1 MATEIIGREEELAE
15 LRRFLDAA
23 DRVPAAF
30 LMEGEPGIGKT
41 VLWRAGV
48 ELARARHFRVLT
60 AIPAPAE
67 TRLSFAA
74 LADLLGPVLV
84 DVLPALPAPQQRA
97 LEIALLLE
105 DPRGSLP
112 PDHRAVAFAFLG
124 ALRALAREGPVV
136 VAVDDIQWLDRPSAF
151 MLEFALRR
159 LRDEP
164 VVFLLTLRTG
174 EGSGPLGLE
183 RALAESGLLRLTTGP
198 LSLGVLHRLLSNRLD
213 LVLSRPKLRR
223 LRELSGGNPLFALE
237 LGRAVHRGAIRLEPG
252 EPLPG
257 TLAAAVRDRLM
268 LLPRETRTA
277 LLTASALSQP
287 TLALVGAA
295 VGGDPEPR
303 LAPALEAHVIELEDD
318 RIRFSHPLL
327 ASGVY
332 SEAGSAE
339 RRALHR
345 RLAELLPDLEERARH
360 LALGAEGPDEGV
372 AAALEQAAD
381 RAHGLGAF
389 ASAAELAEL
398 ARRLTPAD
406 MEERRHR
413 RTVHAAVTAWE
424 AGEGERA
431 RELLSEARATSQAG
445 PWRGEILYWLGSMQE
460 YEGDR
465 RQAVRLYREAR
476 SNTVADVALRAR
488 AEEGL
493 ASALFL
499 LRSDLSAAA
508 GHART
513 AVALAGQ
520 AGTSGMEIA
529 ALSQLALVD
538 AVTGG
543 NEWGAAVARGR
554 ELEERTGPLQTAVS
568 ATFALA
574 VVLTW
579 VDEFGRAR
587 ELFRSLLEQAEDRG
601 EESAVPWILAQ
612 LCWAEF
618 LAGSWEEA
626 GRHAEEGIDLALR
639 ADQEPQRVFALGVR
653 ALIRAA
659 RGDVDGARAD
669 AASTLAGAE
678 ARGVMM
684 ATTLGACALGLLDL
698 SLERFDAVHRL
709 LGPLGA
715 RLEAGGV
722 REPGSV
728 RFTPDEIEA
737 LIALDRMEEAEALL
751 SILERQGA
759 QLGRASALA
768 SAARCR
774 GLVRAAR
781 GDLEG
786 ALVSLQEALPAH
798 EQASMPF
805 EHARTLL
812 ALGATRRR
820 ARMKRPAREALEQA
834 LAIFEGLGARLWADK
849 TRAELARIGGRPA
862 ATGELTPTERRIAAL
877 AAEGRSNKEIATAL
891 FVTPKT
897 VGTQLSR
904 IYRKVGVHSRTELAR
919 HLSEDSAT
927 PKV

>member
-1 MATEIIGREEELAE
+1 MPTEIIGREEELAE

-30 LMEGEPGIGKT
+30 LIEGEPGIGKT
-41 VLWRAGV
+41 ALWRAGV
-48 ELARARHFRVLT
+48 ELARARHFQVLT
-60 AIPAPAE
+60 AIPAQAE
-67 TRLSFAA
+67 TRLSFAG
-74 LADLLGPVLV
+74 LADLLSPVLA
-84 DVLPALPAPQQRA
+84 DVLPALPGPQRRA

-105 DPRGSLP
+105 DARGSLP

-124 ALRALAREGPVV
+124 AVRALAREGPLV

-151 MLEFALRR
+151 MVEFAIRR

-174 EGSGPLGLE
+174 EGPDPLGLE
-183 RALAESGLLRLTTGP
+183 RALAEGGLLRLTTGP
-198 LSLGVLHRLLSNRLD
+198 LSLGVLHRLLSDRLD

-237 LGRAVHRGAIRLEPG
+237 LGRAVRRGAIRLEPG
-252 EPLPG
+252 EPLPS

-268 LLPRETRTA
+268 LLPGETRTA
-277 LLTASALSQP
+277 LLTASALAQP

-295 VGGDPEPR
+295 VGGDPEAR
-303 LAPALEAHVIELEDD
+303 LAPALEAHVIELEGD
-318 RIRFSHPLL
+318 RIRFAHPLL

-332 SEAGSAE
+332 SEAGSHE
-339 RRALHR
+339 RRVLHR

-360 LALGAEGPDEGV
+360 LALGAEGPGEEV

-406 MEERRHR
+406 MEEGRHR
-413 RTVHAAVTAWE
+413 RTVRAAVTAWE

-431 RELLSEARATSQAG
+431 RELLSEARTASQPG

-465 RQAVRLYREAR
+465 REAVRLYREAR
-476 SNTVADVALRAR
+476 PNAGADVALRAR

-493 ASALFL
+493 SSALFL

-513 AVALAGQ
+513 AVALAEQ
-520 AGTSGMEIA
+520 AGTSGTEIA
-529 ALSQLALVD
+529 ALSQLVLVD
-538 AVTGG
+538 AVAGG
-543 NEWGAAVARGR
+543 DEWGAAVARGR
-554 ELEERTGPLQTAVS
+554 ELEERTGPVQTAVS
-568 ATFALA
+568 ATFAHA

-579 VDEFGRAR
+579 ADEFGRAL
-587 ELFRSLLEQAEDRG
+587 ELFRSLLEQAEERG

-626 GRHAEEGIDLALR
+626 ARHAEEGIDLALQ

-659 RGDVDGARAD
+659 RGDVDGARVD
-669 AASTLAGAE
+669 AESTLAGAE

-684 ATTLGACALGLLDL
+684 ATTIGACALGLLDL
-698 SLERFDAVHRL
+698 SLERFNAVHRL

-737 LIALDRMEEAEALL
+737 LIGLDRMEEAEALL

-774 GLVRAAR
+774 GLIRAAR
-781 GDLEG
+781 GDLQG
-786 ALVSLQEALPAH
+786 ALVSLEKALPAH
-798 EQASMPF
+798 ERAAMPF

-812 ALGATRRR
+812 VLGATRRR
-820 ARMKRPAREALEQA
+820 AKMKRPAREALEHA
-834 LAIFEGLGARLWADK
+834 LAIFEELGARLWADK

-862 ATGELTPTERRIAAL
+862 ATGELTPTEHRIAAL

-919 HLSEDSAT
+919 YLSEDAT

>member
-15 LRRFLDAA
+15 LRRFLDAV

-41 VLWRAGV
+41 ALWRAGV
-48 ELARARHFRVLT
+48 DLARARDFQVLT
-60 AIPAPAE
+60 AIPATAE

-74 LADLLGPVLV
+74 LSDLLGAALG
-84 DVLPALPAPQQRA
+84 DVLPNLPAPQRRA
-97 LEIALLLE
+97 LEVALLLE
-105 DPRGSLP
+105 DSPGPP
-112 PDHRAVAFAFLG
+112 PDHRAVAFAFLS
-124 ALRALAREGPVV
+124 AVRTLARRGPVV
-136 VAVDDIQWLDRPSAF
+136 VAIDDIQWLDGPSA
-151 MLEFALRR
+151 LIVEFAIRR

-164 VVFLLTLRTG
+164 VLFLLTLRTG
-174 EGSGPLGLE
+174 KGSAPPGLE
-183 RALAESGLLRLTTGP
+183 RALPEHGLRRLTIGA
-198 LSLGVLHRLLSNRLD
+198 LSLGALHRLLSERLE

-223 LRELSGGNPLFALE
+223 IRELSGGNPLFALE
-237 LGRAVHRGAIRLEPG
+237 LGRAVRRGAVRLEPG

-257 TLAAAVRDRLM
+257 TLAAVVRDRLL
-268 LLPRETRTA
+268 LLPTETRTA
-277 LLTASALSQP
+277 LLAASALSQP
-287 TLALVGAA
+287 TLALVAAA

-303 LAPALEAHVIELEDD
+303 LAPALEAHVIEREQD

-339 RRALHR
+339 RRALHL
-345 RLAELLPDLEERARH
+345 RLAEVVPDLEERARH
-360 LALGAEGPDEGV
+360 LALGTEGPHADV
-372 AAALEQAAD
+372 AAELEQAAE
-381 RAHGLGAF
+381 RARGRGAF

-398 ARRLTPAD
+398 SRRLTPAE
-406 MEERRHR
+406 MEDRRHR
-413 RTVHAAVTAWE
+413 RTVQAAVNAWE

-431 RELLSEARATSQAG
+431 RELLSEARVTAEPG
-445 PWRGEILYWLGSMQE
+445 PKRGEIIYWLGSMQE

-465 RQAVRLYREAR
+465 RQAAQLYREAR
-476 SNTVADVALRAR
+476 SDAEDDVLLKAR

-499 LRSDLSAAA
+499 LRTDLSEAAD
-508 GHART
+508 HARA
-513 AVALAGQ
+513 AVSLAEQVGDR
-520 AGTSGMEIA
+520 GMQVA
-529 ALSQLALVD
+529 ALSEFALVD

-543 NEWGAAVARGR
+543 NEWRPTLLQGR
-554 ELEERTGPLQTAVS
+554 KLEAETGPVQTIVS
-568 ATFALA
+568 ATFTLG

-579 VDEFGRAR
+579 VDELARAR
-587 ELFRSLLEQAEDRG
+587 ELLSSLLELSEERA
-601 EESAVPWILAQ
+601 EESALPWILAQ
-612 LCWAEF
+612 LCWADF

-626 GRHAEEGIDLALR
+626 GRHAEEGIDLALQ

-653 ALIRAA
+653 ALVRAA
-659 RGDVDGARAD
+659 RGDVEGARAD
-669 AASTLAGAE
+669 AESTLAGAE
-678 ARGVMM
+678 ERGVMM
-684 ATTLGACALGLLDL
+684 ATILGACALGLLEL
-698 SLERFDAVHRL
+698 SLERFDAVDRI

-737 LIALDRMEEAEALL
+737 LIALDRIDEAETLL
-751 SILERQGA
+751 GILEGQGA
-759 QLGRASALA
+759 QLERASVLA
-768 SAARCR
+768 AAARCR
-774 GLVRAAR
+774 GLVSAAR

-786 ALVSLQEALPAH
+786 ALVSLEKALVEH
-798 EQASMPF
+798 ERVSMPF

-820 ARMKRPAREALEQA
+820 ARMKRPAREALERA
-834 LAIFEGLGARLWADK
+834 LAIFEDLGARLWADK
-849 TRAELARIGGRPA
+849 VRAELARIGGRPA
-862 ATGELTPTERRIAAL
+862 ATGELTPTEHRIALL

-891 FVTPKT
+891 FITPKT

-904 IYRKVGVHSRTELAR
+904 IYRKIGVHSRTELAR
-919 HLSEDSAT
+919 HMSGDPSA